1 MRKFAIGLSALFLSV
16 LSSNACAQEGAF
28 AQKFYGVWYTYPA
41 GSPVTDPM
49 RHEFRHNKTSG
60 KDEMVVTRACPG
72 DYKSVTA
79 KAVSPI
85 EISENTIQVTR
96 SSFVT
101 QPAQSGSVCEAR
113 IDAGIF
119 SYTFSDDAT
128 HVTLTNPG
136 GNPDL
141 LELARENTLT
151 ESMLP
156 QELYGSWLMPP
167 LNSGNLQVQTRIVF
181 YADADH
187 HEKMRQIAVCSKG
200 SDSVVSHVDADITV
214 QKDKIIIADSAS
226 HEEPLATMLCKTTIV
241 AGTWHYV
248 LAPGGVEMTVTV
260 VGSNTMK
267 LTRERGPGLNY

>member
-1 MRKFAIGLSALFLSV
+1 VRKFAICLTALV
-16 LSSNACAQEGAF
+16 LILLPAIGGAQQGAF

-41 GSPVTDPM
+41 GNPVTDPV
-49 RHEFRHNKTSG
+49 RHEFRRNKTSG
-60 KDEMVVTRACPG
+60 KDEMVLTRNCPG
-72 DYKSVTA
+72 DYKPVTV

-85 EISENTIQVTR
+85 EISENTVQVTR
-96 SSFVT
+96 SASVT
-101 QPAQSGSVCEAR
+101 QPAQTGSVCEAR
-113 IDAGIF
+113 VDAGIF
-119 SYTFSDDAT
+119 SYTFSEDGT

-141 LELARENTLT
+141 LELAREDTLT
-151 ESMLP
+151 VSVLP

-187 HEKMRQIAVCSKG
+187 REKMRQIAVCSKG

-214 QKDKIIIADSAS
+214 QKDKIVIADSAS

-248 LAPGGVEMTVTV
+248 LSPGGVEMTVTV
-260 VGSNTMK
+260 AGSKPTK